1 MADRRASQARVI
13 AFAVALVMAL
23 GSAAFLV
30 VSLRERE
37 DARSDLAT
45 ARVALRHERAVSTTS
60 ATDLTVAQREL
71 RTLQPQLTAAGPAAA
86 VIAKL
91 DQQDLESV
99 GAALQAGLAGDLG
112 AYNQAVEQR
121 DAIVPDPD
129 AALEQLRQHANAIIT
144 ALDQVRG

>member
-1 MADRRASQARVI
+1 MADRRASQAQVI

-37 DARSDLAT
+37 GARSDLAT
-45 ARVALRHERAVSTTS
+45 ARVTLRHKRAVSTTS
-60 ATDLTVAQREL
+60 ASDLTVAHREL
-71 RTLQPQLTAAGPAAA
+71 SAVQQQLAAVGPAAA
-86 VIAKL
+86 AIAKL

-129 AALEQLRQHANAIIT
+129 AALEQLRRHANAIIT

>member
-1 MADRRASQARVI
+1 ML
-13 AFAVALVMAL
+13 AFAVALVVAL

-37 DARSDLAT
+37 DARSELAT
-45 ARVALRHERAVSTTS
+45 ARVALRHERAASTAS
-60 ATDLTVAQREL
+60 ATDLTIAQREL

-86 VIAKL
+86 AIAKL

-129 AALEQLRQHANAIIT
+129 AALEQLRRHANAIIT